1 LNGTLDPNV
10 PMGAR
15 AGHANLEGKDYQ
27 RGLFLTITA
36 GAAINRSHAS
46 DTIGT
51 IAWAGG
57 TIPDYQFPIDLSWE
71 FDIWGNI
78 RRTVEAAQANAQ
90 ASATDLEAALLSARA
105 ALARNYFQLSTLDS
119 QKRLYA

>member
-1 LNGTLDPNV
+1 MGT
-10 PMGAR
+10 R
-15 AGHANLEGKDYQ
+15 AESANRTGMDYQ
-27 RGLFLTITA
+27 RGLFPTITA

-51 IAWAGG
+51 IAWAGS

-71 FDIWGNI
+71 LDIWGNM